1 MKKYI
6 HIDNK
11 EIDYIV
17 INSETGKIIE
27 TGEKNVITEEGKTEL
42 ANTFSGT
49 YVKINSIKL
58 GKPLLVCF
66 NKDAKGSYLQS
77 LKPLK
82 FSSKRVKA
90 VWVELNYK
98 TLSYE

>member
-1 MKKYI
+1 MKI
-6 HIDNK
+6 FIDNK

-17 INSETGKIIE
+17 ISETGRIVE
-27 TGEKNVITEEGKTEL
+27 TGEKNLITEDGKTEP

-49 YVKINSIKL
+49 YVKLNSIRV
-58 GKPLLVCF
+58 GKPLTVCF

-82 FSSKRVKA
+82 FSSKDVKT
-90 VWVELNYK
+90 VWVELNYN